1 MKSARLPDMTATT
14 GTTGMTA
21 TIAMTATTAMTGM
34 SETGTVDTTRAR
46 PTEVA
51 VVDIGMRRDVMSAT
65 AARRSATGNISAG
78 ARAQTTLEAKGT
90 GEAGK
95 RPLLGATTRP
105 REEAR
110 AATTHPPTRTPRPT
124 RPSARQSTAAAPR
137 SPTTTTRA
145 PPMPGSSEQR
155 PNDPPPTDPPLLTL
169 SLEVKFSYEEKA
181 ESQHACRERG
191 KEKPPPPRRFLHPS
205 RSIYPSCRRPTGP
218 SRRHSL
224 TYPIPS
230 LPRSS

>member
-155 PNDPPPTDPPLLTL
+155 PNGPPTDPPLLTL